1 MTGKLRDLSDLELD
15 KLLARASTPQ
25 LPADFEA
32 GLARRV
38 AANAAN
44 NVIAFP
50 RRQVPMS
57 STSFRFPMAA
67 ALAASLALGLWFG
80 GSAQTSGLL
89 ESLTETAMLGAG
101 QDFAPAGLD
110 ELGSLDEDNLS

>member
-32 GLARRV
+32 GLAKRV
-38 AANAAN
+38 AASAVN

-50 RRQVPMS
+50 RRPARPPNR
-57 STSFRFPMAA
+57 SFRVPLAA

-89 ESLTETAMLGAG
+89 ETLTETAMLGAA
-101 QDFAPAGLD
+101 QDFAPAGMD
-110 ELGSLDEDNLS
+110 DLGSLDVDDLS